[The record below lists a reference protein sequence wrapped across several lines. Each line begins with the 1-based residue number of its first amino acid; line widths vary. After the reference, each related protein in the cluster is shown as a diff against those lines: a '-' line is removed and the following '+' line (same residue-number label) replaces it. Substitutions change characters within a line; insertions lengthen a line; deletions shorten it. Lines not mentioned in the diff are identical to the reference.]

1 MSVINVI
8 SMSNASDL
16 GYRALAD
23 VAAAGIDPATYRIVG
38 GHMVQLLI
46 HVYPTPEATERSTA
60 DADAGIKQATAVG
73 QDWHEHLLAR
83 GYTDTSGNHYV
94 RKDDQGGEI
103 IVDLLVPRDSV
114 GRVETQIINGR
125 GFDAVPGL
133 AFALIQDPI
142 LVEAKV
148 LLQNGADF
156 VFSVPVPDVEAALV
170 LKALAWRYRS
180 SDKDLMDI
188 SSLLEI
194 THLHKDAFSCWKF
207 SDSRR
212 GATGHRK
219 DAARA
224 LHMLREGLDR
234 GLIKPGAAV
243 SKPARLSALIKQHI
257 PAVK

>member
-1 MSVINVI
+1 MSAINVI

-16 GYRALAD
+16 GYLALAD
-23 VAAAGIDPATYRIVG
+23 VAAAGIDMATYRIVG

-60 DADAGIKQATAVG
+60 DADAGLKQATAVG
-73 QDWHEHLLAR
+73 QDLHEHLLAQ

-94 RKDDQGGEI
+94 RKDDQGGEMI
-103 IVDLLVPRDSV
+103 IDLLVPHDSV
-114 GRVETQIINGR
+114 GKIETQIINGR
-125 GFDAVPGL
+125 GFDAIPGL
-133 AFALIQDPI
+133 SFALSQEPV
-142 LVEAKV
+142 LVDAKV
-148 LLQNGADF
+148 LLLGGADL
-156 VFSVPVPDVEAALV
+156 VFTVPVPDVEAALV

-180 SDKDLMDI
+180 ADKDLMDI

-194 THLHKDAFSCWKF
+194 THLYKDSLSCWEF

-212 GATGHRK
+212 GTMGHRK

-224 LHMLREGLDR
+224 LHMLRERLDR
-234 GLIKPGAAV
+234 GLIKAGAAV
-243 SKPARLSALIKQHI
+243 ARPARLSALIKQHI